1 MLMGVVELV
10 SSGAA
15 VSVVSTC
22 LTRYLIVRAALRGTR
37 PAERPAILRA
47 LSSVLGRRRRDR

>member
-1 MLMGVVELV
+1 MGVVELV